1 MSDINTPPPPRDDRV
16 VHNTTINTTERRG
29 GGGPWVALAVIVL
42 LVVAGLIG
50 WAVYTGQTPV
60 AEPSEVNV
68 DVDLPRP
75 ELPDAPRLP
84 ENPLPVV
91 DRRIQPPHATEQRFD
106 FPEEQCPARRER
118 LVEARHDRRRGAR
131 GREDRPPRLGPQSR
145 EAGLGGR
152 RNPRERR

>member
-1 MSDINTPPPPRDDRV
+1 MSDIHTPPPPRDDRV
-16 VHNTTINTTERRG
+16 VHNTTINTTERRSG
-29 GGGPWVALAVIVL
+29 GSPWVALAVIVL

-84 ENPLPVV
+84 ENPLPDV
-91 DRRIQPPHATEQRFD
+91 QPPTA
-106 FPEEQCPARRER
+106 PAP
-118 LVEARHDRRRGAR
+118 AQPA
-131 GREDRPPRLGPQSR
+131 
-145 EAGLGGR
+145 
-152 RNPRERR
+152 N